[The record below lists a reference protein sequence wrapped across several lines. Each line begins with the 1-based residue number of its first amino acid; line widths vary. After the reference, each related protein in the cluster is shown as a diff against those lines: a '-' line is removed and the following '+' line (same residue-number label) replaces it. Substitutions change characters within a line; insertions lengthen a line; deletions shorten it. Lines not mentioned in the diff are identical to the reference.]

1 MAAIELRQVS
11 KFYGPGPA
19 AVADATLEIRDGEFM
34 ILLGPSGCGKSTTL
48 RMIAGL
54 ESVSSGEVRIGGKRV
69 NELAPRDRNIAVVFQ
84 SYALYPHMTVGE
96 NLAFGLKMHKLA
108 KPEIERRVSEVAA
121 MLGIAPFLGRKPA
134 ALSGGQRQR
143 VALGRALVREPAAF
157 LLDEPL
163 SNLDARLRADMRLE
177 LVKLH
182 RQLGATIVHVTHDQI
197 EAMTMGE
204 RICIMKDGRIVQV
217 GEPLEVYRNPANTF
231 VAGFLASPPM
241 NLIDGRLVADAAGAL
256 RLEAAGVALTL
267 PPAIARGYQPMPASR
282 SSSAS
287 GPRMFTKNRCSRT
300 WLPIEGSVGGAG
312 GPRRRGD
319 PGAGPR
325 RLAGR
330 RDLRQARPRLSRAHR
345 QPAAPLSRF
354 RRDQALRSPD
364 HQRPSPARLSR
375 RERQEKCTRC

>member
-11 KFYGPGPA
+11 KFYGAGPP
-19 AVADATLEIRDGEFM
+19 AVADASLEIRDGEFM

-108 KPEIERRVSEVAA
+108 KPEIETRVSEVAA

-204 RICIMKDGRIVQV
+204 RICIMKDGHIVQV

-241 NLIDGRLVADAAGAL
+241 NLIDGRLVADSSGAL

-267 PPAIARGYQPMPASR
+267 PPAIARGYQPYAGKPVILGFR
-282 SSSAS
+282 
-287 GPRMFTKNRCSRT
+287 PEDVHEELVQPT
-300 WLPIEGSVGGAG
+300 WLPIEGSVVALEALGAEVILVLGLGGLPAVEISAKLG
-312 GPRRRGD
+312 RDYRAPIGSRQRLYLDSAEIRLFD
-319 PGAGPR
+319 P
-325 RLAGR
+325 
-330 RDLRQARPRLSRAHR
+330 QTTN
-345 QPAAPLSRF
+345 
-354 RRDQALRSPD
+354 AL
-364 HQRPSPARLSR
+364 ARLG
-375 RERQEKCTRC
+375 